1 MLFRSKKQ
9 SGKTQNNKK
18 RNPNPLGSTAG
29 RPAFGDVEI
38 ENGDDFITSSN
49 GKSMLTNGKN
59 VTQIHDGLVQS
70 DPKDVAIFAKE
81 GGPIG
86 KFLNDLTADVH
97 TALGN
102 GGMNGGKINIELSG
116 KLELSSGGQ
125 AINILEEM
133 RKNPLFVRNLTQ
145 LLAENLS
152 QAKNGGRG
160 KSITSRLV

>member
-1 MLFRSKKQ
+1 
-9 SGKTQNNKK
+9 
-18 RNPNPLGSTAG
+18 
-29 RPAFGDVEI
+29 
-38 ENGDDFITSSN
+38 
-49 GKSMLTNGKN
+49 MLTNGKN